1 MIRAAVVTPVTG
13 PLARF
18 GRVGAVALGVWADRF
33 ADDLAVRL
41 TVYDAHPDPVA
52 ALRRAEGECPDL
64 LFGPYGSG
72 PARALVTAT
81 DRLVWNHG
89 GAAVPA
95 CWHVVNLIAPASSYF
110 DGCLRAVVAADPLT
124 RRIALYHGD
133 TGFGR
138 QVGDGAVRVAGQL
151 GVEVSVSATLA
162 EVAAGDMLLVAGRFA
177 DEIAAAKRLLPG
189 GWRAAAF
196 VGAGV
201 REVLASLGARR
212 EGLLG
217 PAQWLASRAPRP
229 TEGPHVR
236 DFTAVYRQR
245 HHAQPSY
252 PAAQA
257 FAAGLIAAR
266 CLRDAGGTAD
276 HDLLAAA
283 ADLDCVTLF
292 GRFALDPATGAQTG
306 HQLIT
311 VQWQD
316 GIRRAVWPPAQA
328 QSTIRIPLPHPH
340 TSVQAISPGTE
351 TVDR

>member
-52 ALRRAEGECPDL
+52 ALRRAEGERPDL

-72 PARALVTAT
+72 PARALVAAT

-110 DGCLRAVVAADPLT
+110 NGCLRAVVAADPLT

-138 QVGDGAVRVAGQL
+138 QVGAGAVRVAGQL
-151 GVEVSVSATLA
+151 GVEVSVGATLA
-162 EVAAGDMLLVAGRFA
+162 EVPAGDMLLVAGRFA

-201 REVLASLGARR
+201 REVLASLGAR
-212 EGLLG
+212 
-217 PAQWLASRAPRP
+217 WLAMRSRRKL
-229 TEGPHVR
+229 
-236 DFTAVYRQR
+236 TAR
-245 HHAQPSY
+245 
-252 PAAQA
+252 
-257 FAAGLIAAR
+257 
-266 CLRDAGGTAD
+266 
-276 HDLLAAA
+276 
-283 ADLDCVTLF
+283 
-292 GRFALDPATGAQTG
+292 
-306 HQLIT
+306 
-311 VQWQD
+311 
-316 GIRRAVWPPAQA
+316 
-328 QSTIRIPLPHPH
+328 
-340 TSVQAISPGTE
+340 
-351 TVDR
+351 